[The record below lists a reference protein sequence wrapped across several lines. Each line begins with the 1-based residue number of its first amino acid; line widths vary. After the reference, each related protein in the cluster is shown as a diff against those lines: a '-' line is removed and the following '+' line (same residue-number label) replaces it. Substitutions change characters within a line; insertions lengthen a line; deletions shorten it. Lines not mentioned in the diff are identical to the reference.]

1 MTILGEVGIVDK
13 GIYNPDTT
21 YNSGN
26 FVLHN
31 GSTWLAIKDNLT
43 GVTPKEG
50 ANWKYLARGFA
61 SEMLALITAIDSQGL
76 LGNKGAEVTGQALID
91 KLADMVANKLIQKT
105 SMSNVQTNDQNKVP
119 TSALAYAMNQ
129 SITQN
134 GEAITQL
141 NRDMAVTTGQAKPWI
156 AKVTTNNCKRIG
168 KIAFC
173 EIWALKESGTLI
185 AQESL
190 FSLPWKP
197 ESTNM
202 HICAV
207 GRNTSTGVTTP
218 IVVDIDDQYGVVR
231 TNQNQDSVNEIR
243 FYMVYLVNT

>member
-13 GIYNPDTT
+13 GIYNSDTT

-43 GVTPKEG
+43 GVTPEEG

-91 KLADMVANKLIQKT
+91 KLADMVANKLIQKAA
-105 SMSNVQTNDQNKVP
+105 MSNVQANDQDKVP

-141 NRDMAVTTGQAKPWI
+141 NRDLNHIKFENIGDGFGLSGYNYDNGVFGSLIFNYTGG
-156 AKVTTNNCKRIG
+156 TIG
-168 KIAFC
+168 RL
-173 EIWALKESGTLI
+173 EITETGIQFNRFNGT
-185 AQESL
+185 S
-190 FSLPWKP
+190 W
-197 ESTNM
+197 
-202 HICAV
+202 
-207 GRNTSTGVTTP
+207 
-218 IVVDIDDQYGVVR
+218 
-231 TNQNQDSVNEIR
+231 VNLWQ
-243 FYMVYLVNT
+243 FNKQ

>member
-43 GVTPKEG
+43 GVTPEEG

-91 KLADMVANKLIQKT
+91 KLADMVANKLIQKA
-105 SMSNVQTNDQNKVP
+105 SMSNVQANDQDKVP
-119 TSALAYAMNQ
+119 TSALVYAMNQ

-134 GEAITQL
+134 EEAITQL
-141 NRDMAVTTGQAKPWI
+141 NRDIKTGYFLMQVKTTSI
-156 AKVTTNNCKRIG
+156 ILMVRECNFVSG
-168 KIAFC
+168 KCSLSAT
-173 EIWALKESGTLI
+173 E
-185 AQESL
+185 L
-190 FSLPWKP
+190 FSFRPKWGG
-197 ESTNM
+197 
-202 HICAV
+202 AV
-207 GRNTSTGVTTP
+207 CQPLILNEAVVAAAMAYDNEGTYTITLQNRLDYTGIAWITAAVFAN
-218 IVVDIDDQYGVVR
+218 V
-231 TNQNQDSVNEIR
+231 S
-243 FYMVYLVNT
+243 